1 MIELREVQAEDIQI
15 FFEHMQN
22 KDQQWLAAFVPK
34 DPSDLEAHNQHW
46 EKLLSNPEVFNR
58 TITDSGEVVGH
69 IARYF
74 MEDMPQITYWIGG
87 EHSGKGIGTQA
98 LALFLELETRRPL
111 EARTAFDNLPS
122 AKVLRKN
129 GFKIAGTDSYFANA
143 RDAEIVE
150 TIWILE

>member
-1 MIELREVQAEDIQI
+1 MIELREVQAGDIQV

-22 KDQQWLAAFVPK
+22 KDQQWLAAYVSK

-58 TITDSGEVVGH
+58 TITVSGQVVGH
-69 IARYF
+69 IGRYF
-74 MEDMPQITYWIGG
+74 MDGKPQITYWIGA
-87 EHSGKGIGTQA
+87 EYSGKGIGTES
-98 LALFLELETRRPL
+98 LRLFLELETQRPI

-122 AKVLRKN
+122 AKVLTKN
-129 GFKIAGTDSYFANA
+129 GFKISGTDTYFANA
-143 RDAEIVE
+143 RNTEIVE

>member
-1 MIELREVQAEDIQI
+1 MIELREVQAGDIQV

-22 KDQQWLAAFVPK
+22 KDQQWLAAFVSK

-46 EKLLSNPEVFNR
+46 EKLLSNPEVLNR
-58 TITDSGEVVGH
+58 TITVSGQVVGH
-69 IARYF
+69 IGRYF
-74 MEDMPQITYWIGG
+74 MDGKPQITYWIGA
-87 EHSGKGIGTQA
+87 EYSGKGIGTES
-98 LALFLELETRRPL
+98 LRLFLELETQRPL

-122 AKVLRKN
+122 AKVLTKN

-143 RDAEIVE
+143 RNTEIVE